1 MRKALVLLPVLMLGG
16 CHVAFG
22 KDAGP
27 RETRSFAVGGFEKID
42 LAGSPDVTVQVG
54 GAPSV
59 RAEGSKDALDRLEIK
74 VENGTLRIGRRHEE
88 GGWSFGWHHDG
99 RVRIVV
105 TTPSLSG
112 AAIAGSGDIRV
123 DKVAGARFDGSVA
136 GSGDL
141 AIDHM
146 EVGEAHFSIA
156 GSGDVSAAG
165 KAGNASF
172 ETAGSGDIRAG
183 GLETQTASISIVGS
197 GDAQARATQSADI
210 RIMGS
215 GDVHVAGTT
224 NCTIHKAGSGD
235 ARCG

>member
-27 RETRSFAVGGFEKID
+27 RETRSFQVGAFDKID

-59 RAEGSKDALDRLEIK
+59 RAEGSKEALDRLEIK
-74 VENGTLRIGRRHEE
+74 VENGALHIGRRHSD

-99 RVRIVV
+99 GVRIVV
-105 TTPSLSG
+105 TTPSLAG

-123 DKVAGARFDGSVA
+123 DKVGGARFDGSIA

-165 KAGNASF
+165 KAGKASF
-172 ETAGSGDIRAG
+172 QTAGSGDVRAG
-183 GLETQTASISIVGS
+183 GLETQTLSISIMGS
-197 GDAQARATQSADI
+197 GDAQARATQGAEIS
-210 RIMGS
+210 IMGS

>member
-16 CHVAFG
+16 CHMAFG
-22 KDAGP
+22 KDSGP
-27 RETRSFAVGGFEKID
+27 RETRSFPVGAFDKID

-59 RAEGSKDALDRLEIK
+59 RAEGSKEALDRLEIK
-74 VENGTLRIGRRHEE
+74 VENGELHVGRRHNE
-88 GGWSFGWHHDG
+88 GGWGFGWHHDG
-99 RVRIVV
+99 RVHIVV
-105 TTPSLSG
+105 TTPTLAG
-112 AAIAGSGDIRV
+112 AKIAGSGDIRV
-123 DKVAGARFDGSVA
+123 DKVSGARFDGSIA

-141 AIDHM
+141 AITHM

-165 KAGNASF
+165 KAGKASF
-172 ETAGSGDIRAG
+172 QTAGSGGIRAG
-183 GLETQTASISIVGS
+183 ALETQTVSISIMGS
-197 GDAQARATQSADI
+197 GDAQAHATQSADI
-210 RIMGS
+210 SIMGS

-224 NCTIHKAGSGD
+224 NCAIHKAGSGD

>member
-16 CHVAFG
+16 CHVAYG
-22 KDAGP
+22 HESGP
-27 RETRSFAVGGFEKID
+27 RETRSFPVGAFEKID
-42 LAGSPDVTVQVG
+42 LAGSPDVSVQVG

-59 RAEGSKDALDRLEIK
+59 RAEGSKDALDRLDIR
-74 VENGTLRIGRRHEE
+74 VEGGVLRIGRRQEG

-99 RVRIVV
+99 RVRIFV
-105 TTPSLSG
+105 TAPSLSG
-112 AAIAGSGDIRV
+112 AQIAGSGDIRV
-123 DKVAGARFDGSVA
+123 DKVAGARFDGSVS

-141 AIDHM
+141 AVDHM

-165 KAGNASF
+165 KAGKASF
-172 ETAGSGDIRAG
+172 QTAGSGDVRAG
-183 GLETQTASISIVGS
+183 GLETQTASISIMGS

-210 RIMGS
+210 SIMGS
-215 GDVHVAGTT
+215 GDVHVSGTT